1 MGVSLEDGWQP
12 SSRTHHHG
20 TCARVSCRQRAGWS
34 PRRTYATICH
44 DPQSA

>member
-34 PRRTYATICH
+34 PRRALR
-44 DPQSA
+44 DDLPRSAQC